1 MLDIIRAMASTREP
15 VTFPGIVRGEG
26 REATCTIQATRV
38 SLGGAP
44 GVSHTT
50 HWSMVD
56 VSDSLPD
63 GKYEVFADGQ
73 CNKVRRVNGQWL
85 ADRF

>member
-1 MLDIIRAMASTREP
+1 MASTRER
-15 VTFPGIVRGEG
+15 VTFSGIVRGEG
-26 REATCTIQATRV
+26 QEATCTIEATRV
-38 SLGGAP
+38 SLRGEP

-56 VSDSLPD
+56 VSESLAD

-73 CNKVRRVNGQWL
+73 CNKVRLINGQWL
-85 ADRF
+85 GDGF